1 MGRRG
6 KTVQSVL
13 GPLRLERAYYHCSAC
28 GHGFFPRDRAL
39 KLERESLSPGVQRM
53 VALVGAMTSF
63 REGSLL
69 LKELAGVDLNAKRVE
84 RSAEA
89 LGAEIAA
96 DEKRHVEPL
105 EQSPLPPTLYLSM
118 DGTGIPMCRS
128 ELAGRGGKQPDGSA
142 KTREVKICAIWSAES
157 TDAQGHPVRDEGSI
171 SYSAAIESAATRDA
185 DPNRSE
191 FAERVLREVQRR
203 RFTQASQTVVVA
215 DLAAWIWNI
224 TQELLPGTTQIADR
238 WHVKEHLS
246 NLGKALYSS
255 DPSRAATWTQRR
267 LEELDSGRFP
277 DLLRAI
283 RRFVDRSEEARKCF
297 QYLHSNRE
305 RMRYPKFE
313 ADGLCTSSAVIEAGC
328 KNVIGAR
335 LKRSGM
341 FWTAR
346 GANAIIALRCC
357 VLSGRLQDF
366 WERRAEQAQAA

>member
-1 MGRRG
+1 
-6 KTVQSVL
+6 V
-13 GPLRLERAYYHCSAC
+13 P
-28 GHGFFPRDRAL
+28 
-39 KLERESLSPGVQRM
+39 
-53 VALVGAMTSF
+53 
-63 REGSLL
+63 
-69 LKELAGVDLNAKRVE
+69 
-84 RSAEA
+84 
-89 LGAEIAA
+89 LGACRPQRQAA
-96 DEKRHVEPL
+96 RR
-105 EQSPLPPTLYLSM
+105 LSQ
-118 DGTGIPMCRS
+118 DP
-128 ELAGRGGKQPDGSA
+128 RG
-142 KTREVKICAIWSAES
+142 EICAIWSAES
-157 TDAQGHPVRDEGSI
+157 ADAQGHPVRDEGSI

-185 DPNRSE
+185 DPNRSQ

-203 RFTQASQTVVVA
+203 RFTQAPQTVVVA

-255 DPSRAATWTQRR
+255 DPSCAATWTQRR
-267 LEELDSGRFP
+267 LEELDSGRFS

-366 WERRAEQAQAA
+366 WERRAEQAKAA